1 MKKFFEG
8 FTYALRGIVA
18 ALKSEINLRFH
29 FFTAISVTIAGFVF
43 DISRIDWM
51 MQIIAIGLVITAEL
65 MNTAIEYL
73 TDLVSP
79 EKNDIAGKVKDIAAG
94 AVLISAIV
102 ALVLGLIIYLPIIF
116 NFS

>member
-1 MKKFFEG
+1 MKKFFKG
-8 FTYALRGIVA
+8 FIYALRGIVT
-18 ALKSEINLRFH
+18 ALKSERNLRFH
-29 FFTAISVTIAGFVF
+29 IFAAISVTIAGFVF
-43 DISRIDWM
+43 DISQIDWM
-51 MQIIAIGLVITAEL
+51 MQTIAIGLVITAEL

>member
-1 MKKFFEG
+1 MKKFLKG
-8 FTYALRGIVA
+8 FIFAWRGIITS
-18 ALKSEINLRFH
+18 LKSERNLRFH
-29 FFTAISVTIAGFVF
+29 FFAAIAVTIAGFIF
-43 DISRIDWM
+43 DISRVDWM
-51 MQIIAIGLVITAEL
+51 MQTIAIGLVITAEL

-73 TDLVSP
+73 TNLVSP

>member
-1 MKKFFEG
+1 MKKFFQG
-8 FTYALRGIVA
+8 FIFAWRGIITS
-18 ALKSEINLRFH
+18 LKSERNLRFH
-29 FFTAISVTIAGFVF
+29 FFVAISVTIAGFIF

-51 MQIIAIGLVITAEL
+51 MQITAIGLVITTEL

-73 TDLVSP
+73 INLVSP

-94 AVLISAIV
+94 AVLISSFV